1 MKPKKLASFSSCSDA
16 RALGEFAPQRVRG
29 RRGIVAGAATG
40 HREGSAGPGCAGTVV
55 RGRAIVWR
63 HAGHALAWVSER
75 RRGGNVEHDRAAR
88 RKGARWPAQLGEEE
102 EEGAPTETSR
112 AAAHFLPAAIEIGK
126 ESAAA

>member
-55 RGRAIVWR
+55 RGRAAVWR
-63 HAGHALAWVSER
+63 HAGHALAWVSEP
-75 RRGGNVEHDRAAR
+75 RRGGGVEHDHAAR

-102 EEGAPTETSR
+102 EGAPAETSR